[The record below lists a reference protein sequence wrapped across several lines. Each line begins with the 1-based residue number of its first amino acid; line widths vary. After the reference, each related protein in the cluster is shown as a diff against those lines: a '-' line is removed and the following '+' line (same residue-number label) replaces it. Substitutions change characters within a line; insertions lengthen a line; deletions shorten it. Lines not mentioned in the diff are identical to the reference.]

1 MHKTLLAIILALA
14 VSACST
20 IVVQPQ
26 EYRPP
31 SYAQVQQHPARV
43 ALALPAGFAEHR
55 HVGSPEGLSG
65 SLRTFEFH
73 LGRPMTE
80 ALRTQLGT
88 SFTLAPEGTPTDIL
102 IRPAF
107 DGFRFAIDDD
117 GQALKGG
124 LFGPIL
130 GGAASAPVALTEL
143 GFRLEALDAD
153 GNLLAAIR
161 VTGRGA
167 SRGASALS
175 FSMERE
181 FTTST
186 SVAITDAASRAIA
199 DLVRQTTLQERLKQI
214 KKANGA

>member
-1 MHKTLLAIILALA
+1 MHKTLLAIILALS

-31 SYAQVQQHPARV
+31 SYAQVQQHPTRV
-43 ALALPAGFAEHR
+43 VLALPADFAEHR

-88 SFTLAPEGTPTDIL
+88 TFTLVPDGTPADIT
-102 IRPAF
+102 IKPTF
-107 DGFRFAIDDD
+107 DGFRFTIDED
-117 GQALKGG
+117 GQMLKGG
-124 LFGPIL
+124 LFGAII
-130 GGAASAPVALTEL
+130 GGAASAPSALTEMGL
-143 GFRLEALDAD
+143 KLEALDQD
-153 GNLLAAIR
+153 GKPISTVR

-181 FTTST
+181 FTNST
-186 SVAITDAASRAIA
+186 ALAIA
-199 DLVRQTTLQERLKQI
+199 DASSRGIQAIVSTPEFQTKLRR
-214 KKANGA
+214 